1 MFKTE
6 DIIGDIVFISFTN
19 IDEFLDIGIK
29 KSGHFLIKGFDHLG
43 LWVQHPGLIFNDDT
57 NSVKDNKEQYIKE
70 GIFLVMWNQI
80 NTLMHYPNRQGYD
93 FPSEFDK
100 KIGFSKEE

>member
-29 KSGHFLIKGFDHLG
+29 KSGHFLIL
-43 LWVQHPGLIFNDDT
+43 LEWQL
-57 NSVKDNKEQYIKE
+57 
-70 GIFLVMWNQI
+70 
-80 NTLMHYPNRQGYD
+80 
-93 FPSEFDK
+93 
-100 KIGFSKEE
+100 